1 MRLHFKEHTPIETY
15 RVRGRPVFVK
25 RDDLFAGAPLPPLGK
40 LRGLHVVLENLVRA
54 GVRCVGCWDTRISK
68 LTQGVAV
75 LGARYES
82 LRTIVS
88 YPARDGE
95 QLPEPVRVAAEY
107 GAELYPVRGNFPRIA
122 WSQAKRYVESR
133 GGVMLPFGL
142 ECREAVDAVAR
153 EASTVPERCY
163 AGGTIVLCGGS
174 GVTATGLLRGLRAA
188 PSRMLIVSSG
198 RSPAQIERTMARYV
212 EVPDY
217 VRIVPAIMPYY
228 RVARTPCPFP
238 AHPNYDL
245 KAWAYMLDR
254 VDRRSGPVLFWN
266 VGA

>member
-1 MRLHFKEHTPIETY
+1 MRLHFNEHTPIETY
-15 RVRGRPVFVK
+15 RVRGRNVFVK
-25 RDDLFAGAPLPPLGK
+25 RDDLFAAPPLPPLGK
-40 LRGLHVVLENLVRA
+40 LRGLQIVLEDLVRNGA
-54 GVRCVGCWDTRISK
+54 RCVGCWDTRISK

-75 LGARYES
+75 LGALYES

-95 QLPEPVRVAAEY
+95 PLPEPIRVAAEY

-142 ECREAVDAVAR
+142 ECAEAVDAIAR
-153 EASTVPERCY
+153 EASTVPEQCY

-174 GVTATGLLRGLRAA
+174 GVTATGLLRGLRSA

-198 RSPAQIERTMARYV
+198 RSPAQIARTMARYV
-212 EVPDY
+212 AVPDY
-217 VRIVPAIMPYY
+217 VRIVPPIMPYDQA
-228 RVARTPCPFP
+228 ARTPCPFP
-238 AHPNYDL
+238 AHPNYDV
-245 KAWAYMLDR
+245 KAWGYL
-254 VDRRSGPVLFWN
+254 VDRIDRRQEAVLFWN